1 MEIYKQKTK
10 WKYILLFVA
19 VIIAGLS
26 SWYTGKL
33 VEDLSLEERKRIELW
48 AEATQEMINA
58 NPESDLNVVAFNV
71 IESNESIPVIIVD
84 KNDNII
90 SYRNLDT
97 MKMQDSLYEKKILED
112 FKNNDNDEFYI
123 KIENDTVNTVY
134 YSNSKILDQVYYF
147 PYLQLGIILLFI
159 VFAYL
164 LFSISRRAE
173 QNHIWLGMSKETA
186 HQLGTPI
193 SSLMAW
199 VEILKN
205 DKYNEELTT
214 EVEKD
219 IKRLE
224 KISSRFSKIGS
235 KPKLDVEN
243 IVTIISDVISYISP
257 RISKG
262 INITFE
268 KDKSTILAPINED
281 LCERVIENLCK
292 NGADAIKDIGT
303 ISIKISENKKNILID
318 ITDSGKGIAKSKFRM
333 IFKPGYTTKKRGWG
347 LGLSLAKRIIEQY
360 HNGKIFVKN
369 SKIGIGTTFRIILKK

>member
-26 SWYTGKL
+26 SWYTGRL
-33 VEDLSLEERKRIELW
+33 VENLSLEERKRIELW

-58 NPESDLNVVAFNV
+58 SPESDLNVVAFNV

-90 SYRNLDT
+90 SYRNLDSL
-97 MKMQDSLYEKKILED
+97 KMQDSLYGKKILED

-268 KDKSTILAPINED
+268 KDKSTILAPINVD
-281 LCERVIENLCK
+281 LFEWVIENLCK

-303 ISIKISENKKNILID
+303 ISIKMSENKKNVFID